1 MPRSLRSSAAR
12 AAVAVVLAARV
23 TNAYTQVDV
32 GTPFMQKNIDPIVFP
47 GQYDKSHMH
56 SFFGSDAVT
65 INTSTSAALQ
75 EGCTNA
81 ENPNDLSVYCKQAY
95 SPDGQPVYASAY
107 IIRGSYSPVHE
118 R

>member
-1 MPRSLRSSAAR
+1 MSRSIQSNAAR
-12 AAVAVVLAARV
+12 AAVAVGLAAGV
-23 TNAYTQVDV
+23 TNAYTQVNIAS
-32 GTPFMQKNIDPIVFP
+32 PFMTKNIDPIVYP

-65 INTSTSAALQ
+65 INTSTSAVLQ

-81 ENPNDLSVYCKQAY
+81 ENPNDLSVYCEQA
-95 SPDGQPVYASAY
+95 SGPSRQPVCAAVY
-107 IIRGSYSPVHE
+107 IVRGPYSPVYD